1 MTDTA
6 DIKRQFYN
14 SLKCGTGEAYLLAKN
29 NPTIDFSVYIIKGA
43 LRNYAYDGQSEGSRA
58 QYIFDIISV
67 SDKKEKIRKAILKG
81 LATEQSDTWSL
92 THLFDLAKLFAQ
104 QGDNEARQAIYDR
117 FLNNPIEGSDWVGYS
132 EILELDGLQG
142 LIFIAEKFGKYIDKN
157 PDDCQDDS
165 IIRHFQ
171 DDNPDINAH
180 QELKKLSTKNK
191 FIKFYLDCIKKTEE
205 NRKNYVRET
214 QIFTDIID
222 ELINSK
228 PFLSYRRIKE
238 LKEAELNKIAEKL
251 LEEKDKAKIEKL
263 LNIFTNHK
271 FPFNSEFILKFAK
284 QKAISK
290 NRINEY
296 AIDSL
301 KFLKSDSIREF
312 AIDRISK
319 VKRPESYIDILI
331 SNYKKGDQ
339 NLLTDLAD
347 KARSEYIIERLA
359 CSYVDIFKANK
370 TKECKE
376 PLEVL
381 YNKMNCGIHRNGI
394 IEVLIENSVL
404 SDRLKREIKYDSYLE
419 TRQLLGR
426 KKNAR

>member
-6 DIKRQFYN
+6 DIKRQFFN
-14 SLKCGTGEAYLLAKN
+14 SLKRGTGEAYLIAKN
-29 NPTIDFSVYIIKGA
+29 NPTIDFSGYIIKGA

-58 QYIFDIISV
+58 QYVFDLISL

-81 LATEQSDTWSL
+81 LATEQNDTWSL
-92 THLFDLAKLFAQ
+92 THLNDLAKLFAQ
-104 QGDNEARQAIYDR
+104 QGDNQARQAIYDR
-117 FLNNPIEGSDWVGYS
+117 FLNYPIEGSDWVGYS
-132 EILELDGLQG
+132 QILELDGLNG

-157 PDDCQDDS
+157 PDDWQDDS

-171 DDNPDINAH
+171 DDNPNIKAH
-180 QELKKLSTKNK
+180 QELEKLSAKNK
-191 FIKFYLDCIKKTEE
+191 FIKLYLDCIKKTEE

-214 QIFTDIID
+214 QTFTDIID
-222 ELINSK
+222 EVINSK
-228 PFLSYRRIKE
+228 PFLSFRRRKE

-251 LEEKDKAKIEKL
+251 LEEKDKAKIERL
-263 LNIFTNHK
+263 LNVFTNHK
-271 FPFNSEFILKFAK
+271 FPFDSEFILKFAK
-284 QKAISK
+284 QKATSK

-301 KFLKSDSIREF
+301 KFLKSDNIRQF
-312 AIDRISK
+312 ALDRIPK
-319 VKRPESYIDILI
+319 AKRPESLIEILT
-331 SNYKKGDQ
+331 SNYRKGDQ
-339 NLLTDLAD
+339 NLLTDIAD
-347 KARSEYIIERLA
+347 KAKSEHIIESLA
-359 CSYVDIFKANK
+359 GSYVDIYKANK

-404 SDRLKREIKYDSYLE
+404 SDRLKKEIKYDSYLK
-419 TRQLLGR
+419 TRQLLDR
-426 KKNAR
+426 KKNGR